1 MKTGYAVNEMV
12 TKARK
17 AQAKFEDHTQNQVD
31 EAVRVIAKTMFD
43 NAEVLARLAVEET
56 GMGVWEHKARKI
68 MRRSRIIWDC
78 SKKNKPV
85 GIVAAVA
92 SSTDPIVSTMC
103 SIMFALK
110 GRNSIIILPH
120 PKGKLCVLYTVEL
133 IKTNLKELHIPEDL
147 IQIMEEPDEAL
158 QGHLIRSADIVIS
171 NSGVN
176 IHDPGFTSEAEN
188 VQCIVDKGANIK
200 KSVSKIIEGRVFDNG
215 IACPC
220 VQMLIVHKSD
230 FKEIIEDFELKGAYF
245 IDNEDERAKLRNAI
259 NSSAGQSVQKLASI
273 AQLDIPKDKTLI
285 IAEINRKGEEE
296 ILNRAKMCP
305 VISITGY
312 ESFEEAVDIAQT
324 NLKLGRK
331 CRIACI
337 YSDSN
342 DHIKYAAERLPVSR
356 LLVNQADA
364 VMYEEYYDS
373 CFETPRS

>member
-1 MKTGYAVNEMV
+1 
-12 TKARK
+12 
-17 AQAKFEDHTQNQVD
+17 
-31 EAVRVIAKTMFD
+31 
-43 NAEVLARLAVEET
+43 
-56 GMGVWEHKARKI
+56 
-68 MRRSRIIWDC
+68 
-78 SKKNKPV
+78 
-85 GIVAAVA
+85 
-92 SSTDPIVSTMC
+92 
-103 SIMFALK
+103 
-110 GRNSIIILPH
+110 
-120 PKGKLCVLYTVEL
+120 
-133 IKTNLKELHIPEDL
+133 
-147 IQIMEEPDEAL
+147 
-158 QGHLIRSADIVIS
+158 
-171 NSGVN
+171 
-176 IHDPGFTSEAEN
+176 
-188 VQCIVDKGANIK
+188 
-200 KSVSKIIEGRVFDNG
+200 
-215 IACPC
+215 
-220 VQMLIVHKSD
+220 HKSD

-273 AQLDIPKDKTLI
+273 AQLDIPKDRTLI
-285 IAEINRKGEEE
+285 IAEINGKGEEG
-296 ILNRAKMCP
+296 ILNKAKMCP